1 MYPRLFHC
9 HFHTCLSFSTLICG
23 VERRS
28 LLSCQQHSC
37 NMTTPCCAIY
47 TFPVNVSVCPSG
59 LDPTAISSFC
69 NMSHLLS
76 SLLLMLPLIRQV
88 VANPM
93 FLSFFLRCF
102 LVGFFFGFFGYF
114 VSGVFPDD
122 TMSLIISDPSHLL
135 LTCFALPLRLS
146 TTFCLSH
153 FLLNALWAL
162 WACPYLFFYCHAEV
176 TILRYLKSS
185 PCKWFSS
192 LIFSKYFHKGLTSF
206 YSVFGI
212 YLFFKMPCNFFFF

>member
-102 LVGFFFGFFGYF
+102 LVGFFL
-114 VSGVFPDD
+114 VFLVIL
-122 TMSLIISDPSHLL
+122 SLVCSLMIPCHSSFQILPICSLHALL
-135 LTCFALPLRLS
+135 
-146 TTFCLSH
+146 CL
-153 FLLNALWAL
+153 
-162 WACPYLFFYCHAEV
+162 
-176 TILRYLKSS
+176 
-185 PCKWFSS
+185 
-192 LIFSKYFHKGLTSF
+192 
-206 YSVFGI
+206 
-212 YLFFKMPCNFFFF
+212 